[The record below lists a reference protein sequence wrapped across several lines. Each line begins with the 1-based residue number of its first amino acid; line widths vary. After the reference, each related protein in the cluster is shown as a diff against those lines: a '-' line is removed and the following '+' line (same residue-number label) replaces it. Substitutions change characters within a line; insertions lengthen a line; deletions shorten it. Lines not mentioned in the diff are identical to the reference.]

1 MLETVPQSLQD
12 LLASFILFLPK
23 VLVSLMVLIATLV
36 LASLLTRMAQRA
48 MERRQVA
55 PEAISVVPKLVR
67 WGVIMLG
74 VTVALQQVDFNVTAF
89 LTGLGVLGF
98 TVGFAIQDVSK
109 NLVAGLLIL
118 LQQPFSIGDGVSIGD
133 YSGSV
138 QAVSLRATE
147 IRTWDGKYVLIPN
160 ADVFSKAITNFSR
173 DSRRRLDLTLGVAY
187 DTDLEAARRAA
198 LEAITSI
205 EGVQS
210 DPAPK
215 LVFSAFGA
223 SSIDFTIYY
232 WIDTTQVGLF
242 DAKDAAVLRI
252 KRGFEEVGIEIPY
265 PTQTVYLQRQA

>member
-1 MLETVPQSLQD
+1 MLETIPQSFQD

-23 VLVSLMVLIATLV
+23 VVVSLMVFIATPL
-36 LASLLTRMAQRA
+36 LAKLLTRMAQQA

-55 PEAISVVPKLVR
+55 PEAILVVRKLVR
-67 WGVIMLG
+67 WGIIILG

-109 NLVAGLLIL
+109 NFVAGLLLL
-118 LQQPFSIGDGVSIGD
+118 LQQPFKIGDGVSIGD

-147 IRTWDGKYVLIPN
+147 ICTWDGKYVLIPN
-160 ADVFSKAITNFSR
+160 ADVFSSAITNFSQA
-173 DSRRRLDLTLGVAY
+173 SRRRLDLTLGVAY

-223 SSIDFTIYY
+223 SSIDFTLYY
-232 WIDTTQVGLF
+232 WIDTTQVGFL

-252 KRGFEEVGIEIPY
+252 KRAFEEAGIEIPY
-265 PTQTVYLQRQA
+265 PIQTVYLQRL

>member
-1 MLETVPQSLQD
+1 MLETIPQSFQD

-23 VLVSLMVLIATLV
+23 VVVSLMVFIATPL
-36 LASLLTRMAQRA
+36 LAKLLTRMAQQA

-55 PEAISVVPKLVR
+55 PEAILVVRKLVR
-67 WGVIMLG
+67 WGIIILG

-109 NLVAGLLIL
+109 NFVAGLLLL
-118 LQQPFSIGDGVSIGD
+118 LQQPF
-133 YSGSV
+133 
-138 QAVSLRATE
+138 
-147 IRTWDGKYVLIPN
+147 K
-160 ADVFSKAITNFSR
+160 ITNFSR
-173 DSRRRLDLTLGVAY
+173 ASRRRLDLILGVAY

-223 SSIDFTIYY
+223 SSIDFTLYY
-232 WIDTTQVGLF
+232 WIDTTQVGFL

-252 KRGFEEVGIEIPY
+252 KRAFEEAGIEIPY
-265 PTQTVYLQRQA
+265 PIQTVYLQRL